1 MFPLL
6 LACTNPDMMVDTSGD
21 SSVDSHVD
29 EDPDTGTFVHD
40 GVYAE
45 LDHYGLTV
53 SSDRTALFQ
62 SGCGYADIASTP
74 VIDGTIQW
82 TLDWRPD
89 AHSDSGPYPLVMA
102 GTLLSDRIIATL
114 TSEDGHVSDLELVF
128 GSVYSPPRCP

>member
-1 MFPLL
+1 MFTLL

-21 SSVDSHVD
+21 SSVDSPVETH
-29 EDPDTGTFVHD
+29 DTGTFVHD

-45 LDHYGLTV
+45 LEHYGLTV
-53 SSDRTALFQ
+53 SPDQTALFQ

-74 VIDGTIQW
+74 VVDGTIHW
-82 TLDWRPD
+82 ELEWRPD
-89 AHSDSGPYPLVMA
+89 AHSDSGPYPLVME